1 MNIKKNLKL
10 KNTLIK
16 CGIVVFLFVGIFL
29 IFFYK
34 QYKDYTHN
42 FNEKIS
48 AIFNVIQ
55 EKYPDV
61 DKNELME
68 ILNSENTSNLDLFRE
83 YGIDI
88 NENSVILIN
97 DNYFNKYLIV
107 SLSILLIL
115 AIALISLFLMYNK
128 SKDRKIKEITKYIEE
143 INKKNYKLNIEDNS
157 EGELS
162 ILKNELYKTTV
173 MLKEVAENS
182 VNDKINL
189 KNSLSDISH
198 QIKTPLTS
206 ILIMLNN
213 ILDDKNMD
221 ENIRN
226 DFIKDI
232 QREIT
237 NIQFLVESLLKLSK
251 IDSNSVTFIKKHIKI
266 KELVGEATKNVSI
279 ICDLKNIKIDV
290 FGNDTDEIICDIKWQ
305 IEAVTNILKNCVEH
319 SKENSKIEIKYEQNK
334 MYSKIEIKDYGVGI
348 DKKDLPHIF
357 ERFYKGKNSSKDSVG
372 IGLALSKSIIESE
385 NGFIQV
391 ESVVLN
397 NGNIGRKVTA
407 RKSNN
412 KDDNR
417 LTLREF
423 KSLIPTI
430 SLSTVI
436 GSIIGILPGLGAA
449 VAPFISYGQA
459 KSISKHPERFGHGA
473 LEGVAAAES
482 ANNAVCGA
490 NLIPLFSFGIP
501 GSTDA
506 ALMMSVFMING
517 IEFGPMIFQKH
528 TDLVYGIYVT
538 GLIAIAGYFL
548 IGMTCAR
555 KIGEVI
561 SRISVKVL
569 YPSVLIISFIG
580 VFADKYSTFSLII
593 FVVFGIIGYFM
604 KKFEFPIPPLIISF
618 MLGLQFETNLRQ
630 ALAISDS
637 GFLIFLMRPISCI
650 LIMFS
655 FMLLAWNIW
664 RSIKGNKSE
673 DVLYEE

>member
-1 MNIKKNLKL
+1 MEQLQNL
-10 KNTLIK
+10 LIAFVDVFSSPETMFFTTV
-16 CGIVVFLFVGIFL
+16 GIVTGVILGAIPGLSSTVGLALVIPFSYYL
-29 IFFYK
+29 SPL
-34 QYKDYTHN
+34 
-42 FNEKIS
+42 S
-48 AIFNVIQ
+48 AIAMMYAMH
-55 EKYPDV
+55 KAG
-61 DKNELME
+61 
-68 ILNSENTSNLDLFRE
+68 T
-83 YGIDI
+83 YGGSI
-88 NENSVILIN
+88 VAILIN
-97 DNYFNKYLIV
+97 TPGTAAAACTQLDGYPLTLQGKSGKALRTAAISSAIGDFCSDMLLIFGSV
-107 SLSILLIL
+107 YVAKLVWICGPVEIVGILFFALVLISGITGKSPLKGLFSACLGILLSLVGLDPANL
-115 AIALISLFLMYNK
+115 ASRFTFGY
-128 SKDRKIKEITKYIEE
+128 
-143 INKKNYKLNIEDNS
+143 YKLDGGLGLIPVLTGLFILS
-157 EGELS
+157 E
-162 ILKNELYKTTV
+162 V
-173 MLKEVAENS
+173 
-182 VNDKINL
+182 
-189 KNSLSDISH
+189 
-198 QIKTPLTS
+198 
-206 ILIMLNN
+206 
-213 ILDDKNMD
+213 
-221 ENIRN
+221 
-226 DFIKDI
+226 
-232 QREIT
+232 
-237 NIQFLVESLLKLSK
+237 
-251 IDSNSVTFIKKHIKI
+251 
-266 KELVGEATKNVSI
+266 
-279 ICDLKNIKIDV
+279 
-290 FGNDTDEIICDIKWQ
+290 
-305 IEAVTNILKNCVEH
+305 
-319 SKENSKIEIKYEQNK
+319 
-334 MYSKIEIKDYGVGI
+334 
-348 DKKDLPHIF
+348 
-357 ERFYKGKNSSKDSVG
+357 
-372 IGLALSKSIIESE
+372 
-385 NGFIQV
+385 FIQV

-580 VFADKYSTFSLII
+580 VFADKNSTFSLII

-604 KKFEFPIPPLIISF
+604 KKYEFPIPPLIISF

-655 FMLLAWNIW
+655 FMLLAWNIG

>member
-115 AIALISLFLMYNK
+115 AITLISLFLMYNK

-290 FGNDTDEIICDIKWQ
+290 LGNDTDEIICDIKWQ

-391 ESVVLN
+391 ESEL
-397 NGNIGRKVTA
+397 GIG
-407 RKSNN
+407 
-412 KDDNR
+412 
-417 LTLREF
+417 
-423 KSLIPTI
+423 
-430 SLSTVI
+430 TVFVI
-436 GSIIGILPGLGAA
+436 KYL
-449 VAPFISYGQA
+449 
-459 KSISKHPERFGHGA
+459 K
-473 LEGVAAAES
+473 
-482 ANNAVCGA
+482 
-490 NLIPLFSFGIP
+490 
-501 GSTDA
+501 
-506 ALMMSVFMING
+506 
-517 IEFGPMIFQKH
+517 
-528 TDLVYGIYVT
+528 YV
-538 GLIAIAGYFL
+538 
-548 IGMTCAR
+548 
-555 KIGEVI
+555 
-561 SRISVKVL
+561 
-569 YPSVLIISFIG
+569 
-580 VFADKYSTFSLII
+580 
-593 FVVFGIIGYFM
+593 
-604 KKFEFPIPPLIISF
+604 
-618 MLGLQFETNLRQ
+618 
-630 ALAISDS
+630 
-637 GFLIFLMRPISCI
+637 
-650 LIMFS
+650 
-655 FMLLAWNIW
+655 
-664 RSIKGNKSE
+664 
-673 DVLYEE
+673 